1 MLCAIALRISAV
13 PGLVMM
19 LSLLALA
26 GKLLLPKKI
35 GLFVQEVCCACGPFW
50 LVSNSAAAAGTSA
63 SADDASGPGI
73 IGGTGGEDDE
83 FFKFRLAIVV
93 VWCYQATLG
102 IVCEALFA
110 VAVAVAA
117 AAAAAAAP
125 KVLLIDQRHRIIDR
139 RELFGGRPCLSFL
152 ASLWPY
158 LLLIMFF

>member
-50 LVSNSAAAAGTSA
+50 LVSNSAAAGTSA

-110 VAVAVAA
+110 VAVAVAVA
-117 AAAAAAAP
+117 VAAAAAAP
-125 KVLLIDQRHRIIDR
+125 KMLLIDQRHCIIDR
-139 RELFGGRPCLSFL
+139 HELFGGRPCLSFL
-152 ASLWPY
+152 ALLWPF
-158 LLLIMFF
+158 LWLIMFF